1 MVRPKKRFGQH
12 FLKAKGVVEKIVSA
26 LDIDRESVVLEI
38 GAGTGVLTEDLLK
51 RNPKKLIAVEV
62 DKELLPLLKEKF
74 GKYSN
79 FELVN
84 RDATKLNFC
93 QFSRQLKLV
102 GNLPYNVASLIVLN
116 TVFSKDCV
124 ERAVYMVQK
133 EVAER
138 LTLKGKPSW
147 LGIFVNTFFDSQY
160 LTSVPPRFFFPP
172 PKVVSAVVK
181 FTPKVNPP
189 PFHLEEYKE
198 FLEKLFSQPKKM
210 LRKKLPP
217 ELLQKAGISPDARVH
232 QLTLKDIWRLYETY
246 KSLE

>member
-1 MVRPKKRFGQH
+1 
-12 FLKAKGVVEKIVSA
+12 
-26 LDIDRESVVLEI
+26 
-38 GAGTGVLTEDLLK
+38 
-51 RNPKKLIAVEV
+51 
-62 DKELLPLLKEKF
+62 KF
-74 GKYSN
+74 GKYPN
-79 FELVN
+79 FELIN
-84 RDATKLNFC
+84 KDATELSFC
-93 QFSRQLKLV
+93 QFCQRLKLV

-189 PFHLEEYKE
+189 PFDLEDYKG

-210 LRKKLPP
+210 LRKKFPP
-217 ELLQKAGISPDARVH
+217 EVLRKAGISPDARVH
-232 QLTLKDIWRLYETY
+232 QLALEEIWRLYETF